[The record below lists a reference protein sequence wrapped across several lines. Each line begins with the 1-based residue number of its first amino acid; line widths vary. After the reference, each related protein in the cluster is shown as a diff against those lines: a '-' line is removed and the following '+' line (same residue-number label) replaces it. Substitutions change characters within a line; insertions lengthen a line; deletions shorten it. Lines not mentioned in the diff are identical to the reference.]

1 MAMAYQFGGFWG
13 QAETPIQIAKEQML
27 SIPVSPVKY
36 KSPRTD
42 PPCARAV
49 QNPQSNINWFFV
61 QICDLFFP
69 PYSDLQTELDTHDIP
84 KSLFS
89 AWDSCSLCSWHVQIG
104 DILVTPAI
112 PFCSTFQFQR
122 WLFINFQGFQSQ
134 KTPGTWR
141 AESSFGWT

>member
-1 MAMAYQFGGFWG
+1 MAMLPIWGFLRSSG
-13 QAETPIQIAKEQML
+13 NTNPIAKEQML

-49 QNPQSNINWFFV
+49 QNPQSNINWFFWKSV
-61 QICDLFFP
+61 TCDPHTLTFK
-69 PYSDLQTELDTHDIP
+69 TELDTHDIP

-112 PFCSTFQFQR
+112 PFCSTCQFQR